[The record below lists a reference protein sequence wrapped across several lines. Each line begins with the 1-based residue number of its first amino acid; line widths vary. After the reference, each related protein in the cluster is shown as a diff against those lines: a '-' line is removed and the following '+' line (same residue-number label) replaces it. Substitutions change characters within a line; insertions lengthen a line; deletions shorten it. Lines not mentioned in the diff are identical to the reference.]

1 MNANVDKSENTAA
14 NTGKLIAAIA
24 ILAVGVGL
32 FYAMPWSWAVRT
44 VVLVLAIGAALFVG
58 AQTRQG
64 LVARE
69 FFSES
74 HFELRKVVWPTR
86 QETMQTTLVILVVVT
101 IISIMLWLID
111 MFLGWVILEQLLKS
125 AG

>member
-14 NTGKLIAAIA
+14 NTGKLIAAVA

-44 VVLVLAIGAALFVG
+44 VVLVLSIGAALFVG

-69 FFSES
+69 FLSES

-86 QETMQTTLVILVVVT
+86 QETVQTTLVILVVVT
-101 IISIMLWLID
+101 LISIMLWLID

>member
-1 MNANVDKSENTAA
+1 MNANVEKPENTAA
-14 NTGKLIAAIA
+14 NTGKLVAAIA

-44 VVLVLAIGAALFVG
+44 VVLVLAIGLALFVG

-64 LVARE
+64 LLARE
-69 FFSES
+69 FLSEA

-86 QETMQTTLVILVVVT
+86 QEAIQTTLVILVVVA
-101 IISIMLWLID
+101 IISFILWLID
-111 MFLGWVILEQLLKS
+111 MFLGWVILENLLKS
-125 AG
+125 SG